1 LDEAKEQLR
10 YCDIQCLN
18 DTSSTLKKISTVN
31 PIFICV
37 ISYTETSQIPGITM
51 AGANSKLVKYTS
63 AADSE
68 FLYYGHCKCI
78 NRLPATPDGKPTPSI
93 ITRSALRLG
102 DIPFLIVDAGS
113 KIKPSIP
120 YFSFS
125 GKPGNNIRNGNAV
138 HFKDVKKLYDYG
150 FTLGVQLAKTN
161 DLVVVGESIA
171 GGTTTALGVLIA
183 LGIDAKFKI
192 SSSMPQNPH
201 HLKNSVISDAMER
214 SKVHFGDLKDEPF
227 KAISLFGDPMM
238 PSVAGIAS
246 GVISSGSR
254 IMLAGGTQMSAIA
267 AILTSLHLTVDNV
280 SIATTCYVAED
291 SYSNLVELVRSV
303 SNDIPVYSCNLHLAE
318 SAKPGL
324 QAFARGYVKEGVGA
338 GGTSIV
344 SMLKSN
350 GRINGTV
357 LLKAIEQEY
366 ESVMEK
372 VLLKQ

>member
-18 DTSSTLKKISTVN
+18 DTPSTLKKISTVN

-51 AGANSKLVKYTS
+51 AGANSELIKYTS

-68 FLYYGHCKCI
+68 FLYYGRCKCI
-78 NRLPATPDGKPTPSI
+78 NKVPATPDGKPTPSI
-93 ITRSALRLG
+93 ITRSALQLG
-102 DIPFLIVDAGS
+102 GIPFLIVDAGS

-120 YFSFS
+120 YFTFS
-125 GKPGNNIRNGNAV
+125 AKPGNNIRNGNAV
-138 HFKDVKKLYDYG
+138 RFKDVKKLYDYG

-161 DLVVVGESIA
+161 DLVIVGESIA
-171 GGTTTALGVLIA
+171 GGTTTALGVMIA
-183 LGIDAKFKI
+183 LGIDAKFKV
-192 SSSMPQNPH
+192 SSSMPRNPH
-201 HLKNSVISDAMER
+201 RLKNSVISEAMER
-214 SKVHFGDLKDEPF
+214 SKVHFGDLRDEPF

-246 GVISSGSR
+246 GVITSGSR

-291 SYSNLVELVRSV
+291 SYSNLVELMRSV
-303 SNDIPVYSCNLHLAE
+303 SNDIPIYSCNLHLAE
-318 SAKPGL
+318 SSKPGL

-357 LLKAIEQEY
+357 LLKAIEQDY
-366 ESVMEK
+366 ETVMEK

>member
-18 DTSSTLKKISTVN
+18 DTPSTLKKISTVN

-51 AGANSKLVKYTS
+51 AGANSELIKYTS

-68 FLYYGHCKCI
+68 FLYYGRCKCI
-78 NRLPATPDGKPTPSI
+78 NKVPATPDGKPTPGI
-93 ITRSALRLG
+93 ITRSALQLG
-102 DIPFLIVDAGS
+102 GIPFLIVDAGS

-120 YFSFS
+120 YFTFS
-125 GKPGNNIRNGNAV
+125 AKPGNNIRNGNAV
-138 HFKDVKKLYDYG
+138 RFKDVKKLYDYG

-161 DLVVVGESIA
+161 DLVIVGESIA
-171 GGTTTALGVLIA
+171 GGTTTALGVMIA
-183 LGIDAKFKI
+183 LGIDAKFKV
-192 SSSMPQNPH
+192 SSSMPRNPH
-201 HLKNSVISDAMER
+201 RLKNSVISEAMER
-214 SKVHFGDLKDEPF
+214 SKVHFGDLRDEPF

-246 GVISSGSR
+246 GVITSGSR

-291 SYSNLVELVRSV
+291 SYSNLVELMRSV
-303 SNDIPVYSCNLHLAE
+303 SNDIPIYSCNLHLAE

-357 LLKAIEQEY
+357 LLKAIEQDY
-366 ESVMEK
+366 ETVMEK